1 MAASIAGKVIVLTGA
16 AQGIGAVYA
25 RDLASEGARLV
36 MSDIAAEPLQA
47 LADEIGSAGGDV
59 HPVVADVS
67 SESDTKRLAEESVER
82 YGRIDGLINN
92 AALFSALLPK
102 RSFFDVDPDLWD
114 KVMAVN
120 VRGPFLCC
128 RAILPQMQRQGS
140 GSIVNIA
147 SSTVHAGTIGFV
159 HYVTSKSA
167 LVGFTRVLAHEFG
180 SDGIRV
186 NAVCPGTIHTRATDF
201 HIASAGLDP
210 EEALVDFGKDALLK
224 RVGRPEE
231 IAAGVLFLASDESSF
246 VTGAGLVIDGGYIA
260 Q

>member
-180 SDGIRV
+180 PDGIRV
-186 NAVCPGTIHTRATDF
+186 NVVTPGLIETEGVLERYPQEARNAAIASRSLARAQLPEDLTGTIKF
-201 HIASAGLDP
+201 
-210 EEALVDFGKDALLK
+210 LL
-224 RVGRPEE
+224 
-231 IAAGVLFLASDESSF
+231 SDDSGF
-246 VTGAGLVIDGGYIA
+246 TTGQTFNVDGGIVFH
-260 Q
+260 